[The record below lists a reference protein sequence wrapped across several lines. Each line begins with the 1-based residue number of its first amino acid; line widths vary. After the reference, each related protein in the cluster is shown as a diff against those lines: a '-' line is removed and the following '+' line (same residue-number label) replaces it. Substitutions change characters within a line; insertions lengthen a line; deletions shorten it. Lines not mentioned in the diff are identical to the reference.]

1 MLQQAG
7 RINVHVRGPITY
19 MHVLHLQMALY
30 QKPSY
35 IVFPGRGVSLDR
47 RKKWMLIKV
56 PPTPHATCSYLKNF
70 NLKCG
75 KVALSEPQWRYK
87 KNAYIHHANISFNLL
102 KLQVQPKSISGK
114 SGLQNGDLILRI
126 GEVDMQKASHEQA
139 RNEMIRAG
147 NDVDLVV
154 QR

>member
-1 MLQQAG
+1 M
-7 RINVHVRGPITY
+7 
-19 MHVLHLQMALY
+19 
-30 QKPSY
+30 
-35 IVFPGRGVSLDR
+35 
-47 RKKWMLIKV
+47 
-56 PPTPHATCSYLKNF
+56 
-70 NLKCG
+70 
-75 KVALSEPQWRYK
+75 RYK

-126 GEVDMQKASHEQA
+126 GDVDMQKASHEQA